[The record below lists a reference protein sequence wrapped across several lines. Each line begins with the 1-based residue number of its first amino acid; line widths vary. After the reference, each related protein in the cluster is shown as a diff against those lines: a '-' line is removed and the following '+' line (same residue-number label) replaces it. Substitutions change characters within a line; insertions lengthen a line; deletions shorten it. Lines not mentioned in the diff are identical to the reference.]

1 MESKNLT
8 KSFGV
13 RLPLDLY
20 MQMLKISTENKIT
33 MTDLCLYAIMNSGIP
48 NGELNFKK
56 GGEVDEKYTTEIRRL
71 NEEIR
76 GMQRAF
82 SNLREA
88 NMKLEYEKEEI
99 LKKLATAERINVTN
113 YKSIRDENQQL
124 KRQIEHW
131 NTYGHPKGS
140 ENN

>member
-33 MTDLCLYAIMNSGIP
+33 MTDLCLYSIMNSGIP

-99 LKKLATAERINVTN
+99 LKKSAKAEGINEAKI
-113 YKSIRDENQQL
+113 KSIRDENNQL

-131 NTYGHPKGS
+131 NTYGHPKRS
-140 ENN
+140 ENK

>member
-71 NEEIR
+71 NGELTKMKRI
-76 GMQRAF
+76 F
-82 SNLREA
+82 SDLREA
-88 NMKLEYEKEEI
+88 NIKLEYEKEEI
-99 LKKLATAERINVTN
+99 SKELAMAVRTNERN
-113 YKSIRDENQQL
+113 YKNIRDENNQL

-131 NTYGHPKGS
+131 NTYGHPKRS
-140 ENN
+140 ENK